1 VGVDRPARHPSGVG
15 IVHHAAGDPAL
26 SRGVLAAQFPSEHQH
41 SIRSTDALERV
52 NAEIDR
58 RTKVVGMFPNSA
70 SLPRLSTPV
79 LQEQHDEGKDGRCH
93 FSQQSMARAGP
104 GRRSPADQPPYCWVS
119 GLLNLSPSSARF
131 YTNRWDLTWNT
142 RTSPLRGWGGGPRR
156 R

>member
-1 VGVDRPARHPSGVG
+1 MG
-15 IVHHAAGDPAL
+15 IVHHPAGDPAL
-26 SRGVLAAQFPSEHQH
+26 SCVVLAAQFPSEHQH

-52 NAEIDR
+52 NAEIER

-70 SLPRLSTPV
+70 SLPRLSTAV

-93 FSQQSMARAGP
+93 FSQHSMARAEP
-104 GRRSPADQPPYCWVS
+104 GRRSPAHQSPNYWAR
-119 GLLNLSPSSARF
+119 GLMNLSPSSARF

-142 RTSPLRGWGGGPRR
+142 RTSPLRGWGGRPRR